1 MDKSYMLNSYISD
14 ESKSLN
20 ALDQAN
26 NNKEQYYF
34 RTTGVKTLEELKKE
48 VAIFLEKNEVPI
60 ELREK
65 LVATINGFNENTNLY
80 QASIYLDDIINNYQ
94 KEAENNYKKNSE
106 QVTEIKTDLVNQV
119 KSDLDGIG
127 ISLEGDPTLTL
138 DSINSERD
146 VYKIKEN
153 TDRVV
158 DYYQDK
164 PVDND
169 SPTIM
174 LSMEDINKAVDKPN
188 DETLLNE
195 SIDQEMKPVNQTPSI
210 DMKDDGSITLEGNAN
225 NPESMNFTAMMTLAL
240 VVGNNN
246 LNLGENRDIKFN
258 KEIRETNNYQV
269 EFGNYST
276 HTNKFDPVLL
286 QKVQQLASSYNPS
299 VSYINTLSTYS
310 TEMFLA
316 FQIVNNYILKQPG
329 SFKMAIKNN
338 NGNYNMKFGF
348 SSDYQEVV
356 DAFIENGAY
365 MTEDINHD
373 PVSIINDNGNKEQLM
388 QLGQILDG
396 LETKEKEK
404 NQVEQLQ
411 NQYQKKLIYPVNNNA
426 ANISQIFLMT
436 VLIADL
442 FLVLIS
448 IYFFF
453 F

>member
-1 MDKSYMLNSYISD
+1 MLNSYISD

-20 ALDQAN
+20 TLDQAN

-94 KEAENNYKKNSE
+94 KEAENNYKKDSE
-106 QVTEIKTDLVNQV
+106 QVTEIKTDLVNKV

-138 DSINSERD
+138 DSITSERD

-195 SIDQEMKPVNQTPSI
+195 AIDQEMKPVNPTPSI

-373 PVSIINDNGNKEQLM
+373 PVSIINDNGNK
-388 QLGQILDG
+388 
-396 LETKEKEK
+396 
-404 NQVEQLQ
+404 
-411 NQYQKKLIYPVNNNA
+411 
-426 ANISQIFLMT
+426 
-436 VLIADL
+436 
-442 FLVLIS
+442 
-448 IYFFF
+448 
-453 F
+453 

>member
-1 MDKSYMLNSYISD
+1 M
-14 ESKSLN
+14 
-20 ALDQAN
+20 
-26 NNKEQYYF
+26 
-34 RTTGVKTLEELKKE
+34 
-48 VAIFLEKNEVPI
+48 
-60 ELREK
+60 
-65 LVATINGFNENTNLY
+65 
-80 QASIYLDDIINNYQ
+80 
-94 KEAENNYKKNSE
+94 
-106 QVTEIKTDLVNQV
+106 
-119 KSDLDGIG
+119 
-127 ISLEGDPTLTL
+127 
-138 DSINSERD
+138 DSITSERD

-174 LSMEDINKAVDKPN
+174 LSMDDINKAVDKPN

-195 SIDQEMKPVNQTPSI
+195 AIDQEMKPVNPTPSI

-225 NPESMNFTAMMTLAL
+225 NPKSMNFTAMMTLAL